1 MPCVLFFFTPFL
13 FLLYFFLCVF
23 NVKIVNVMRYLDYT
37 GSTEPMGNSPLDHF
51 HILQRVL
58 DQAPKLPAMAE

>member
-13 FLLYFFLCVF
+13 FLLYFFFVVF